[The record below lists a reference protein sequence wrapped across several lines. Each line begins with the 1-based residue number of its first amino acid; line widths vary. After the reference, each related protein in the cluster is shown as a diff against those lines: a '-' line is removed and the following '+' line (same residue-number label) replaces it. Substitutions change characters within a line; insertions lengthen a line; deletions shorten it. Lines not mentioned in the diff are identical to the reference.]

1 MFKTEKAIKVSIYVS
16 EGAMHHGVSVSSSI
30 LDYLFF
36 HGVSGATVLKGIAGF
51 GAGHRMHAASMVE
64 ISDSLPLKIEFI
76 ESPEKV
82 EQLLD
87 KVKEMA
93 GSAVIEVRETAIVQA
108 APAAE
113 GKTEEQ
119 PAHRKIEGKARMMR
133 IFISEVDRWRDR
145 PLYLALVEAMRA
157 NDIAGVTVYRS
168 VLGYG
173 AHGRIHREKALSL
186 SHDSSMML
194 CVVDAEEKL
203 NSLLPLIDQMVEEGL
218 VVMSDVDIIKYS
230 LRAEV

>member
-51 GAGHRMHAASMVE
+51 GAGHRLHTASMVE

-113 GKTEEQ
+113 G
-119 PAHRKIEGKARMMR
+119 KIEGKARMMR